1 VVLWH
6 GLYLEA
12 QMEEF
17 LLKLAKRQPVVAVG
31 EAVPEEARIGHEDY
45 EGRFDPHVWMVP
57 DLWLPV
63 VDRVAK
69 ALSDLRPEDSAL
81 FEANA
86 QAYKDEITALGS
98 YAEGVLAS
106 VPDPARVLV
115 TAHDAF
121 GYFGRAYG
129 YEVEGIQGIST
140 ESEAGLARIRDLVDL
155 LVARDIRAVFV
166 ESTVSDRNVRALI
179 EGAAAQGHEV
189 RVGGELFSDAMGV
202 PGSYEGTYLGMIDH
216 NMTTIA
222 RALGGSAP
230 TRGRLG
236 RLAAGS

>member
-1 VVLWH
+1 
-6 GLYLEA
+6 
-12 QMEEF
+12 
-17 LLKLAKRQPVVAVG
+17 
-31 EAVPEEARIGHEDY
+31 
-45 EGRFDPHVWMVP
+45 MVP

-63 VDRVAK
+63 VDRVAT
-69 ALSDLRPEDSAL
+69 ALSDLRPQDSAL

-155 LVARDIRAVFV
+155 LVARDIKAVFV

-189 RVGGELFSDAMGV
+189 RVGGELFSDAMGR
-202 PGSYEGTYLGMIDH
+202 PGSYEGTIW
-216 NMTTIA
+216 A
-222 RALGGSAP
+222 
-230 TRGRLG
+230 
-236 RLAAGS
+236 